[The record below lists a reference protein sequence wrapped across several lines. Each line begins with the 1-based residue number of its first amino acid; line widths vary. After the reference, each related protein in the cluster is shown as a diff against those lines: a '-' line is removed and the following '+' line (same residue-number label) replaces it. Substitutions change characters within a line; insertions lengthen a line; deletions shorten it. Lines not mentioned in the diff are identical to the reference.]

1 MRRRWLTLLLSPLGL
16 VLISAGRLLIISNY
30 NTTTATTIAS
40 TGGYINTLLGSIIPL
55 VPIFIPYVALLLLL
69 FRQFML
75 SALTFV
81 FAAFIAPTSLTLP
94 ISRQLGAEDTYQVL
108 DRIDTNQETTL
119 ILALLVLIIAYLY
132 FRSFVEA
139 LATLLVVAVAA
150 GVLSAPIIQDLYLPS
165 SLQSANASERT
176 IRASLLHDTNKTVNG
191 LLSGAEHY
199 TMLAIIIVLVVVPIV
214 VNASGTDLLFEVIP
228 NIATLVIALVA
239 TIALFPYIYNIYPV
253 PHRTEYYVGILRSP
267 WLPAEKLSLRSGR
280 NYYGYELAADP
291 DWFTVLLARTRTIVY
306 IHTDDILRR
315 SVCEPLSQRKIP
327 VEPPLIT
334 TFYRK
339 PATIRPCADRKYLLR
354 TGSNATKTR
363 SRRPAP
369 RAHRGPT
376 LPGTRP
382 FG

>member
-30 NTTTATTIAS
+30 NTTTAATIAS
-40 TGGYINTLLGSIIPL
+40 TGGYVNTLLGSIIPL

-75 SALTFV
+75 STLTFV

-119 ILALLVLIIAYLY
+119 ILALLVLITAYLY

-139 LATLLVVAVAA
+139 LATLLVVTVAA

-165 SLQSANASERT
+165 SLQSANANERT
-176 IRASLLHDTNKTVNG
+176 IRASLVHDTNKTVNG

-199 TMLAIIIVLVVVPIV
+199 TMLAIIIVLIVVPIL
-214 VNASGTDLLFEVIP
+214 VNTSGSDFLFEVIP

-280 NYYGYELAADP
+280 NYYGYELAADS

-315 SVCEPLSQRKIP
+315 SVCEPLSERKIP

-339 PATIRPCADRKYLLR
+339 PATIRPCADRKYLLK

-363 SRRPAP
+363 SHRPAS